1 MALTRAQYLSGN
13 TANGVVLSGQP
24 QGVRPG
30 GAGISIA
37 SDGTIS
43 VDPSTVTGVVKLNN
57 VSAYNSYIWPTSVPG
72 TLSALTTN
80 ATGNLVWTQVP
91 NGIGSV
97 TSVNVS
103 GGTTGLVFSGGPVT
117 TTGTMTMGGILGI
130 ANGGTGSNTREGALN
145 DLLPPQFGN
154 AGYVLTTDG
163 SNTSWTNPS
172 QGAVTRIVAGSNV
185 TISPTTGVGVVT
197 INSTGGGGGGGGL
210 TGLQEID
217 DISGSF
223 NGAITTFSITV
234 SGGQPIPDGPGTG
247 QLVIAVGGVLQT
259 PGDAFTFNNATDTL
273 TFTAPP
279 PAGVSFTGYVGGN
292 ADPITDILTTSP
304 ISGGGSSGQVTI
316 GMAASG
322 VSAGIYTSPNLT
334 IDAYG
339 RITSASNGVGIP
351 SQTNQETK
359 FLTTNGTSP
368 SWGALR
374 TPDVTATGGLTV
386 ANDYVVVTA
395 AGQTITLPASPYS
408 GAVVTVVV
416 AGTFLDTVVAGN
428 GQNIMGL
435 AEDLTLDIANAALQ
449 FTYTGNATQGWRI
462 N

>member
-43 VDPSTVTGVVKLNN
+43 VDSSTVTGVVKLNN
-57 VSAYNSYIWPTSVPG
+57 VSAYNAYVWPTSAPSAS
-72 TLSALTTN
+72 SALTTN
-80 ATGNLVWTQVP
+80 ATGTLTWTP
-91 NGIGSV
+91 IGGGGIGSV

-117 TTGTMTMGGILGI
+117 TSGTITMDGILSV
-130 ANGGTGSNTREGALN
+130 ANGGTGTNTQQGAIN
-145 DLLPPQFGN
+145 NLLPPQFGN

-172 QGAVTRIVAGSNV
+172 QGAVTRLVAGSNV

-197 INSTGGGGGGGGL
+197 INASGGGGSGGL

-273 TFTAPP
+273 TFTSPP
-279 PAGVSFTGYVGGN
+279 PAGVSFTGYVGGS
-292 ADPITDILTTSP
+292 ADPITEILTTSP
-304 ISGGGSSGQVTI
+304 ISGGGTSGQVTI

-322 VSAGIYTSPNLT
+322 VSAGVYTNPGLT

-339 RITSASNGVGIP
+339 RITSASNGTP
-351 SQTNQETK
+351 PASAASLAEAAA
-359 FLTTNGTSP
+359 GTSNTVYLSP
-368 SWGALR
+368 Q
-374 TPDVTATGGLTV
+374 TGV
-386 ANDYVVVTA
+386 PKD
-395 AGQTITLPASPYS
+395 AS
-408 GAVVTVVV
+408 GMT
-416 AGTFLDTVVAGN
+416 G
-428 GQNIMGL
+428 
-435 AEDLTLDIANAALQ
+435 AALIPGGG
-449 FTYTGNATQGWRI
+449 TTSRPVTPVEGMLRYNNESGVAYMEYYDGSGWVSI
-462 N
+462 PAAFGDPLGWFGHSSHP

>member
-43 VDPSTVTGVVKLNN
+43 VDSSTVTGVVKLNN
-57 VSAYNSYIWPTSVPG
+57 VSAYNAYVWPTSAPSAS
-72 TLSALTTN
+72 SALTTN
-80 ATGNLVWTQVP
+80 ATGTLTWTP
-91 NGIGSV
+91 IGGGGIGSV

-117 TTGTMTMGGILGI
+117 TSGTITMDGILGV
-130 ANGGTGSNTREGALN
+130 ANGGTGTNTQQGAIN
-145 DLLPPQFGN
+145 NLLPPQFGN

-172 QGAVTRIVAGSNV
+172 QGAVTRVVAGSNV

-197 INSTGGGGGGGGL
+197 INASGGGGSGGL

-273 TFTAPP
+273 TFTSPP
-279 PAGVSFTGYVGGN
+279 PAGVSFTGYVGGSAN
-292 ADPITDILTTSP
+292 PITEIITTSP
-304 ISGGGSSGQVTI
+304 LSGGGTSGPVTL

-322 VSAGIYTSPNLT
+322 VAAGVYTNPNIT
-334 IDAYG
+334 VDAFG
-339 RITSASNGVGIP
+339 RVTSASNGSAALP
-351 SQTNQETK
+351 SQGGQGTK
-359 FLTTNGTSP
+359 FLTTNGTAT
-368 SWGALR
+368 SWSALR
-374 TPDVTATGGLTV
+374 TPLVTATSVTAA

-395 AGQTITLPASPYS
+395 SGQTITLPATPYA

-416 AGTFLDTVVAGN
+416 AGTFLDTVVARN
-428 GQNIMGL
+428 GSNIMGL
-435 AEDLTLDIANAALQ
+435 AEDLTLDKPYAAMQ
-449 FTYTGNATQGWRI
+449 FTYSDASNGWRL